1 MAATECEAEGGDNF
15 IRFVGGVCS
24 GEEVE
29 GEYVGDDVTSGKC
42 YNYGL
47 LLHYCT
53 SNICSEGL
61 SNSDTNGI
69 EVIL

>member
-1 MAATECEAEGGDNF
+1 MAATECDNEAGNNF

-42 YNYGL
+42 YNYGCVSIIIL
-47 LLHYCT
+47 TLD
-53 SNICSEGL
+53 SICWHL
-61 SNSDTNGI
+61 P
-69 EVIL
+69 